1 VTLQLHLVGG
11 FLGSGKTSAIAAA
24 ARQLIGQGRKV
35 GVVTND
41 QGRQLVDTAFLRSQA
56 LPVVDVTGGCFCC
69 NYSQFENVLEKLV
82 QTALPDVVFAEAVG
96 SCADVVA
103 TVMQPLLDLRQKVQS
118 ATFSVFADA
127 RFLQFLYG
135 GTPLPFSE
143 NVSYI
148 FEKQLEEAQI
158 LIVNKKDLL
167 AGGEGDKVLRQ
178 TRERY
183 PDKVVLL
190 QDSHNEN
197 DIGKWL
203 DNLQKTDLKTLPAM
217 ELDYDRYGAGE
228 IKLAW
233 LDLQAE
239 ISAPVENVWE
249 PILEELIITLK
260 SGFVSWAK
268 IAHMKIF
275 AECEGKG
282 RKFSLTA
289 LDGKGSSEAGAKL
302 CGRRLH
308 VTLNLRAE
316 GSAEDIRR
324 SVEDALAAFGQK
336 QNMQVRVLSSAAF
349 HPQAPARPVKHRSE

>member
-1 VTLQLHLVGG
+1 MTVQLHLVGG
-11 FLGSGKTSAIAAA
+11 FLGSGKTSAIASAA
-24 ARQLIGQGRKV
+24 KQLIGQGRKV

-41 QGRQLVDTAFLRSQA
+41 QGKQLVDTAFLRSQE

-69 NYSQFENVLEKLV
+69 NYTQFESVLEKLV

-96 SCADVVA
+96 SCADLVA
-103 TVMQPLLDLRQKVQS
+103 TVVQPLLDLRRKVQT

-167 AGGEGDKVLRQ
+167 TAGEGVKVCEQ

-183 PDKVVLL
+183 PGKMVLL
-190 QDSHNEN
+190 QDSHDQN

-203 DNLQKTDLKTLPAM
+203 EKLSETPTMPRPGSN
-217 ELDYDRYGAGE
+217 LDYARYGAGE
-228 IKLAW
+228 TRLAW

-239 ISAPVENVWE
+239 FDAPAGAVWQ

-260 SGFVSWAK
+260 NGFTGLAK
-268 IAHMKIF
+268 IAHIKIY
-275 AECEGKG
+275 AECKGKG

-289 LDGKGSSEAGAKL
+289 LDEKGDPGDGAEL
-302 CGRRLH
+302 GGRHLH

-316 GSAEDIRR
+316 GSAEDARR
-324 SVEDALAAFGQK
+324 SVEEVLAAFGQE
-336 QNMQVRVLSSAAF
+336 QHLQARVLSNVAF
-349 HPQAPARPVKHRSE
+349 HPQAPTRPVTHRSE

>member
-24 ARQLIGQGRKV
+24 ARQLIGQGKKV

-41 QGRQLVDTAFLRSQA
+41 QGRQLVDTAFLRAQQ

-69 NYSQFENVLEKLV
+69 NYTQFESVLDKLV
-82 QTALPDVVFAEAVG
+82 QAALPDVVFAEAVG
-96 SCADVVA
+96 SCADLVA
-103 TVMQPLLDLRQKVQS
+103 TVMQPLLDLRKKVQT

-127 RFLQFLYG
+127 RFLQLLYG

-167 AGGEGDKVLRQ
+167 TADEGGRVLGQ
-178 TRERY
+178 TCERY
-183 PDKVVLL
+183 PGKVVLL
-190 QDSHNEN
+190 QDSHDEN
-197 DIGKWL
+197 DIRKWL
-203 DNLQKTDLKTLPAM
+203 EILQKTDLKAIPAL

-228 IKLAW
+228 TRLAW

-239 ISAPVENVWE
+239 LDVLVETVWE
-249 PILEELIITLK
+249 PILEELIIALN
-260 SGFVSWAK
+260 SSFGSRAK
-268 IAHMKIF
+268 KAHVKIF
-275 AECEGKG
+275 AESEGMGTKL
-282 RKFSLTA
+282 SLTA
-289 LDGKGSSEAGAKL
+289 LDDKGDDRDGGQL
-302 CGRRLH
+302 HGRLLH

-316 GSAEDIRR
+316 GNSEDMRR
-324 SVEDALAAFGQK
+324 SVESALAAFGKK
-336 QNMQVRVLSSAAF
+336 QHMQVRVLSSTAF
-349 HPQAPARPVKHRSE
+349 HPQSPARPVAHRSE